1 MACCD
6 IVGAQ
11 GIFDETSNGSNEKWR
26 REGLSSNLFDE
37 LEDWEKQLRALD
49 LEL

>member
-1 MACCD
+1 MA
-6 IVGAQ
+6 
-11 GIFDETSNGSNEKWR
+11 E